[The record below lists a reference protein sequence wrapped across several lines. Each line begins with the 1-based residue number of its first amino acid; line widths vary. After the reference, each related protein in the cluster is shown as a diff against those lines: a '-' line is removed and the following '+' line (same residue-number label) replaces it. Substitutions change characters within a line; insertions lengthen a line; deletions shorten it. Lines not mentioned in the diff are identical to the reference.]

1 MGKSIRNM
9 IDQLNAATYAYD
21 MGKPIMTDE
30 EWDTIYFKLKQLEE
44 RTGLIYPDSPTQSVN
59 YQVVNELNKVEHDH
73 KMLSLDKTKDIE
85 ELIKFLGN
93 KPYIIMAKMDGL
105 TCSLTYEDGYLVK
118 AETRGNGV
126 IGEDVLHNARVI
138 GNIPTEIPYPD
149 KLVVDGEI
157 ICKYDDFEDFS
168 NEYKNPRN
176 FAAGSIR
183 LLDSK
188 ECSKRKLSFVAWDII
203 EGFSDLDIL
212 WGKLNALIFYG
223 FTVVP
228 FYQDETCSLADGIE
242 YIRKVSASKKYP
254 IDGIVVKFN
263 NDSDRAAAGETAHH
277 FKDAM
282 AYKFYDEEYETE
294 LQDIIWSMGRTG
306 VLTPVAVFTP
316 VDIDGSTVSRANL
329 HNFSVMREILGN
341 PYYGQKISVY
351 KANMIIPQI
360 SKAEQNYTEEKAIP
374 LIYECPIC
382 KEKVSLVNS
391 DSDTINV
398 VCLNPDCDGKFINKL
413 DHYCGK
419 KGLDIRGLSK
429 ATLEKLIT
437 WGWLNSISDI
447 YNLKNY
453 ASEWKQKP
461 GFGKASVENI
471 LNAIESSKECDLS
484 SWICAIGIPL
494 IGRTVS
500 KDLAKKFNTY
510 EDFRQAIDEKFDFT
524 TWNDYGYSKSDSLLN
539 FDYSEFDKIY
549 TLLTVKNEKS
559 TNSNKLDGK
568 KFVITGS
575 LKHFKNR
582 AELQGKIEELGGKVV
597 SSVSKNTDYLINNDI
612 NSTSSK
618 NTSAKKLGIPIL
630 TEENFLENFLD
641 I

>member
-9 IDQLNAATYAYD
+9 IDQLNTATYAYD
-21 MGKPIMTDE
+21 MGKPIMIDE

-126 IGEDVLHNARVI
+126 IGEDVLHNAKVI
-138 GNIPTEIPYPD
+138 SNIPTEIPYLD

-329 HNFSVMREILGN
+329 HNVSVLKETLKE
-341 PYYGQKISVY
+341 PYVGQKIWIY

-360 SKAEQNYTEEKAIP
+360 AKADLNIPDIVKAIP
-374 LIYECPIC
+374 YPKICPIC
-382 KEKVSLVNS
+382 GGEVSINS
-391 DSDTINV
+391 NDDVLTMICN
-398 VCLNPDCDGKFINKL
+398 NPDCDGKFINKL

-471 LNAIESSKECDLS
+471 LNAIDSSKECDLS

-500 KDLAKKFNTY
+500 KDLAKRFNTY

-582 AELQGKIEELGGKVV
+582 AELQSKIEELGGKVV
-597 SSVSKNTDYLINNDI
+597 SSVSKNTNYLINNDI

>member
-9 IDQLNAATYAYD
+9 IDQLNTATYAYD

-44 RTGLIYPDSPTQSVN
+44 KTGLIYPDSPTQSVN

-85 ELIKFLGN
+85 ELTKFLGN

-105 TCSLTYEDGYLVK
+105 TCSLTYENGYLVK

-126 IGEDVLHNARVI
+126 IGEDVLHNAKVI
-138 GNIPTEIPYPD
+138 SNIPTEIPYPD

-203 EGFSDLDIL
+203 KGFSDLDIL

-223 FTVVP
+223 FTIVP
-228 FYQDETCSLADGIE
+228 FYQDENCSLADGIE

-306 VLTPVAVFTP
+306 VLTPVAIFTP

-382 KEKVSLVNS
+382 QEKVSLVN
-391 DSDTINV
+391 SDTINV

-500 KDLAKKFNTY
+500 KDLAKRFNTY

-559 TNSNKLDGK
+559 TNFNKLDGK

-582 AELQGKIEELGGKVV
+582 AELQSKIEELGGKVV